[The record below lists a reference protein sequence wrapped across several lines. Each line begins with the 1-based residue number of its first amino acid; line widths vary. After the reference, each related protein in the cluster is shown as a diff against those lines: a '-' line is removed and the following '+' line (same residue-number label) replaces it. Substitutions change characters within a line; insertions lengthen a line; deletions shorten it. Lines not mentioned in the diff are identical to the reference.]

1 MRLACMFPGQGSQSV
16 GMLKDVY
23 ETDTIIAT
31 TFEEA
36 SSVLGFDLWDMVQN
50 GPESV
55 INDTLNTQVVMLVA
69 DIAMFRYLK
78 KHGMPMP
85 EMMAGH
91 SLGEYAALVC
101 ADSLS
106 VVDAAKLVRKRAE
119 LMQKAVEGVSGAMAA
134 IIGLDPEIIT
144 NICLDIAKASQNKVL
159 SPANFNATGQIVIA
173 GHRDLVEK
181 AILVC
186 EESGARMAKLIPV
199 SVPCHCDLMKPAVE
213 KFATVLS
220 EIQFDVPKIKVIS
233 NVDLSIYSSVSQIQE
248 LLTKQLFM
256 PVRWT
261 ETLAVFEKAGIDSLI
276 ECGPGK
282 VLSGL
287 AKRTVPQLKNMF
299 CFEPQHL
306 PEWEVV

>member
-31 TFEEA
+31 TFDEA
-36 SSVLGFDLWDMVQN
+36 SSVLGFDLWDMVKN
-50 GPESV
+50 GPEAL
-55 INDTLNTQVVMLVA
+55 INDTLNTQVIMLVA
-69 DIAMFRYLK
+69 DVSMFRYLK
-78 KHGMPMP
+78 KNGMPKP
-85 EMMAGH
+85 LMMAGH

-106 VVDAAKLVRKRAE
+106 LVDAVKLVRKRAE
-119 LMQKAVEGVSGAMAA
+119 LMQQAVEGVDGAMAA
-134 IIGLDPEIIT
+134 IIGLEPDMIIK
-144 NICLDIAKASQNKVL
+144 ICQDIANSAQNKVL
-159 SPANFNATGQIVIA
+159 SPANFNATGQIVVA
-173 GHRDLVEK
+173 GHQELVEK
-181 AILVC
+181 AIIIC

-213 KFATVLS
+213 QFANVLS
-220 EIQFDVPKIKVIS
+220 NTHFNLPSIDVIS
-233 NVDLSIYSSVSQIQE
+233 NVDLSIYSSVAQIKE
-248 LLTKQLFM
+248 LLAKQLYM

-261 ETLAVFEKAGIDSLI
+261 ETLALFQNAGIDSVI

-287 AKRTVPQLKNMF
+287 AKRTVGELKNMF

>member
-16 GMLKDVY
+16 GMLKDLY
-23 ETDTIIAT
+23 KADPAIAL
-31 TFEEA
+31 TFDEA
-36 SSVLGFDLWDMVQN
+36 TSVLGFNLWDMVQN

-69 DIAMFRYLK
+69 DVAMFRYLK
-78 KHGMPMP
+78 KHGMPNP

-101 ADSLS
+101 AQALSL
-106 VVDAAKLVRKRAE
+106 VDAIILVRKRAQ
-119 LMQKAVEGVSGAMAA
+119 LMQEAVEGVSGAMAA
-134 IIGLDPEIIT
+134 IIGLEPEIIT
-144 NICLDIAKASQNKVL
+144 NICQNIANASQNEVL
-159 SPANFNATGQIVIA
+159 SPANFNATGQIVVA
-173 GHRDLVEK
+173 GHRDLVNK
-181 AILVC
+181 AIMAC
-186 EESGARMAKLIPV
+186 EQSGARMAKLIPV
-199 SVPCHCDLMKPAVE
+199 SVPCHCDLMKPAA
-213 KFATVLS
+213 KNYTNVLA
-220 EIQFDVPKIKVIS
+220 EVQFNVPKINVIS
-233 NVDLSIYSSVSQIQE
+233 NVDLSCYTSAVQIQE
-248 LLTKQLFM
+248 LLAKQLFM

-261 ETLAVFEKAGIDSLI
+261 ETLGLFADAGIDSVI

-287 AKRTVPQLKNMF
+287 AKRTIPQVKNMF